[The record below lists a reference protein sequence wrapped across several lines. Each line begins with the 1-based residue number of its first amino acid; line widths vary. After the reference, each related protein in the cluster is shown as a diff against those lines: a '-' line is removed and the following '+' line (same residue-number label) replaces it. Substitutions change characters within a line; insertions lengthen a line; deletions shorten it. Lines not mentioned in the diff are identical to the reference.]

1 MTRKLSGDALSADEG
16 DDASQLKKLASQT
29 DWKTNDEPIDRFHM
43 VYVIFFFIGI
53 GTVLPINMFMTAS
66 SYFSAKLAGTR
77 YQYMFEG
84 YLLLVYSIGITVS
97 AAISIWLLR
106 SIRITY
112 RLVFSILILISI
124 FTFMAVLAQVDTS
137 TCKLRSGRQAF
148 FILTM
153 AVVFIFSFFGSALFQ
168 SSFLGL
174 VSVFPRRYPQSVI
187 SGMAFSG
194 VFAAVGGIV
203 SLSVGRSMQSFATIY
218 FSAAALFLSLIL
230 VLLYFTRKMEFV
242 QYHLQY
248 LEFGQKNAKR
258 FYQYEE
264 EYDSDDDI
272 NSNPQ
277 CAKTHQKFSYVWYLL
292 KKIWLLAL
300 SLLLCT
306 MVTFAIYPPIM
317 ARVRPMQ
324 SYPQDPFFRKLF
336 VLFAYLLCAL
346 GDFVGA
352 AVALWILLPR
362 PDQDKVLL
370 LLNVLRMV
378 FLPVFLLCNGHPRQY
393 LPVLINN
400 DAPYLILAT
409 VLGLSNGYFRTLAT
423 IYAPKKVCPRYRES
437 VGAIMFFFN
446 VAGVGAAS
454 LVAFLSCSIM

>member
-1 MTRKLSGDALSADEG
+1 
-16 DDASQLKKLASQT
+16 
-29 DWKTNDEPIDRFHM
+29 
-43 VYVIFFFIGI
+43 
-53 GTVLPINMFMTAS
+53 
-66 SYFSAKLAGTR
+66 
-77 YQYMFEG
+77 
-84 YLLLVYSIGITVS
+84 
-97 AAISIWLLR
+97 
-106 SIRITY
+106 
-112 RLVFSILILISI
+112 
-124 FTFMAVLAQVDTS
+124 MAVLAQVDTS
-137 TCKLRSGRQAF
+137 TSGRQAF

-194 VFAAVGGIV
+194 FFAAVGGIV
-203 SLSVGRSMQSFATIY
+203 SLS
-218 FSAAALFLSLIL
+218 
-230 VLLYFTRKMEFV
+230 
-242 QYHLQY
+242 
-248 LEFGQKNAKR
+248 GQKNAKR

-292 KKIWLLAL
+292 KKFLLGIA
-300 SLLLCT
+300 
-306 MVTFAIYPPIM
+306 PG
-317 ARVRPMQ
+317 
-324 SYPQDPFFRKLF
+324 KLF

-400 DAPYLILAT
+400 DAPYMILAT